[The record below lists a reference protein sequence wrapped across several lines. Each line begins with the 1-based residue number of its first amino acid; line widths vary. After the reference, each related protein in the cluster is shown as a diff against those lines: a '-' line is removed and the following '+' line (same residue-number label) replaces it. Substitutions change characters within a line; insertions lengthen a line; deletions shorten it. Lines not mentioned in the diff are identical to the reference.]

1 MKRNVTVRS
10 MGLFPLILAIAIVLL
25 ITSAHAMRFGVVKHP
40 VRNATMSYKGLC
52 SSAMYSANI
61 PGQHPVPIIRKPTNG
76 SVIRVDDKDIAGG
89 SQSSPYAYTTLVVCT
104 RPDQTN
110 LYVDVYYK
118 KGAMDFSS
126 PTLYHINK
134 QSVFVDSQFGVVVNT
149 NYKIRASYDRK
160 HWGPWINF
168 NVSTVP
174 KAHPFP
180 KPPK

>member
-25 ITSAHAMRFGVVKHP
+25 ITTAHAMRFGVVKHP
-40 VRNATMSYKGLC
+40 VRSATMSYKGLC

-76 SVIRVDDKDIAGG
+76 SLIPVDDKDISGG
-89 SQSSPYAYTTLVVCT
+89 QPFRYTHTTLVVCT
-104 RPDQTN
+104 RPDQKT
-110 LYVDVYYK
+110 LYVDAYYK
-118 KGAMDFSS
+118 IEGKDYVS
-126 PTLYHINK
+126 PCLYHINK
-134 QSVFVDSQFGVVVNT
+134 QSVFVDPQFGVAVNT
-149 NYKIRASYDRK
+149 NYRIRASYDRK

-180 KPPK
+180 KPSK